1 LLSFWKEN
9 VFLATTSPSASLS
22 PVIIARNAQHHLRCQ
37 SYQSQALNTPVVIGV
52 TLDEGALFVHSCDG
66 NLAELKELLKTPA
79 MITVVNKCRDV
90 EMDLSIRGRSNLYLM
105 LLLAAR
111 AGQAAIVEL
120 LFAFERE
127 HSDSVD
133 RLVDRDL
140 VLAAIDSNDIE
151 VFQKIVD
158 VVPASV
164 NQNLGMAG
172 DPLNQAV
179 WRTTW
184 GLSTPQQAIDLTS
197 FLLKN
202 GADPNGTG
210 GNAGGGSGCPSD
222 RPLTDACHS
231 APLEL
236 IELLIQHGAQIPQS
250 GALQKAIIEERLD
263 VLDLLLKSGADVNE
277 RLSFTVNESYWLD
290 EETKKE
296 RCSETP
302 LHLAVRH
309 MALRSASWLL
319 KNGADTT
326 IQNTRGLTALDFA
339 RESSDKAVVEIFTLP
354 F

>member
-1 LLSFWKEN
+1 MPPTNHTKIHTAL
-9 VFLATTSPSASLS
+9 
-22 PVIIARNAQHHLRCQ
+22 
-37 SYQSQALNTPVVIGV
+37 SQALNTPVVIGV

-79 MITVVNKCRDV
+79 MITVVNKCRDA

-140 VLAAIDSNDIE
+140 ILAAIDSNDIE
-151 VFQKIVD
+151 VFQRIVD
-158 VVPASV
+158 VVPVSV

-210 GNAGGGSGCPSD
+210 GGGSGCPSD

-231 APLEL
+231 APQEL
-236 IELLIQHGAQIPQS
+236 IELLIQHGAQVPQS

-277 RLSFTVNESYWLD
+277 RLSFTVNESYRLD
-290 EETKKE
+290 EKTKKE

-309 MALRSASWLL
+309 KALKSASWLL

-326 IQNTRGLTALDFA
+326 IQNTKGLTALDLA
-339 RESSDKAVVEIFTLP
+339 RESGDTAMLEYLTLLL
-354 F
+354 

>member
-1 LLSFWKEN
+1 MPPTGHTKIHTAL
-9 VFLATTSPSASLS
+9 
-22 PVIIARNAQHHLRCQ
+22 
-37 SYQSQALNTPVVIGV
+37 SQALNTPVVIGV

-66 NLAELKELLKTPA
+66 NIAELKELLKKPA
-79 MITVVNKCRDV
+79 MITVVHKCRDAD
-90 EMDLSIRGRSNLYLM
+90 MDLSIRGRSNLYLM

-127 HSDSVD
+127 HSDSAD
-133 RLVDRDL
+133 HLVDRDL

-236 IELLIQHGAQIPQS
+236 IELLIQHGAQVPQS

-290 EETKKE
+290 EETRKE

-309 MALRSASWLL
+309 KALKSASWLL

-326 IQNTRGLTALDFA
+326 IQTTRGLTALDLA
-339 RESSDKAVVEIFTLP
+339 RESGDTAMLENLTLL